1 MSDLFAQ
8 RMRYRIGE
16 TSQQVG
22 PPISGEML
30 VFAVVL
36 GLLIGIVLV
45 GLGRRGRIMWLTVW
59 GGGLVLISIIYLV
72 SFSVGII

>member
-1 MSDLFAQ
+1 
-8 RMRYRIGE
+8 MRYRIGE

-36 GLLIGIVLV
+36 GLLIGIVLF
-45 GLGRRGRIMWLTVW
+45 GLGLRGRIMWLTVW
-59 GGGLVLISIIYLV
+59 GGGLVLASVTYLV
-72 SFSVGII
+72 SFFLGII

>member
-1 MSDLFAQ
+1 
-8 RMRYRIGE
+8 MRYRIGE

>member
-1 MSDLFAQ
+1 
-8 RMRYRIGE
+8 MRYRIGE

-36 GLLIGIVLV
+36 GLLIGMVLV
-45 GLGRRGRIMWLTVW
+45 GLGLRGRIIWLTVW
-59 GGGLVLISIIYLV
+59 GGGLVLISVTYLV
-72 SFSVGII
+72 TFSLGII